1 MLSTD
6 CPNRQRHRLTGP
18 PLLQIERQTR
28 LKGRW
33 PSAMAS
39 PMPKTSLRNVFCRAR
54 FSAIM
59 NPFLINDE
67 ELGNQGKDTSR
78 GTICT
83 PHFHRCDNEKRLF
96 RQLIEVCQILQDHTA
111 RTEPDLV

>member
-1 MLSTD
+1 MAISNASTAID
-6 CPNRQRHRLTGP
+6 
-18 PLLQIERQTR
+18 
-28 LKGRW
+28 W
-33 PSAMAS
+33 AMAS

-78 GTICT
+78 GAICT
-83 PHFHRCDNEKRLF
+83 PYFHRCDNEKRLF

-111 RTEPDLV
+111 RTEPDLVYREGVRIYRV